1 MSSPCLI
8 PGPLKPKPKLI
19 LTQFQGLTL
28 STPGLVK
35 NQNIFCEG
43 KFRKGGKTNVALAA
57 MKAIKE
63 DNVDKEG
70 KEGKGGIK

>member
-1 MSSPCLI
+1 MLSSRSCQL
-8 PGPLKPKPKLI
+8 
-19 LTQFQGLTL
+19 F
-28 STPGLVK
+28 SVK
-35 NQNIFCEG
+35 NKNIFCEG